1 MAVVD
6 ANLGTSIKTTVPARL
21 DRLPW
26 ARFHLMVV
34 VALGITWIL
43 DGLEVT
49 IVGALSGI
57 LQSEHTLHLSSAQIG
72 TVASCYVAGAV
83 LGAIVFGWLTDRFG
97 RRTMFYV
104 TLAIYLG
111 GVLLTAMSWGMGSF
125 AIFRF
130 ITGLGI
136 GGESA
141 AINSAIDELIPARL
155 RGRIDLIINGSY
167 WIGAAGGGAASL
179 LLLSGRFVSVDLGWR
194 LPFAI
199 GAVLSGGIL
208 YLRRFVPESPRWQV

>member
-6 ANLGTSIKTTVPARL
+6 ANRGTSIKTTVPARL

-49 IVGALSGI
+49 IVGALSGV

-72 TVASCYVAGAV
+72 IVASCYVAGAV

-104 TLAIYLG
+104 TLVIYLG
-111 GVLLTAMSWGMGSF
+111 GVLLTSVSWGMAEDSPEWSG
-125 AIFRF
+125 AAVLEINRRLQQEL
-130 ITGLGI
+130 TADHGMV
-136 GGESA
+136 GESQPMRAVLDFTA
-141 AINSAIDELIPARL
+141 AISARCSWMC
-155 RGRIDLIINGSY
+155 R
-167 WIGAAGGGAASL
+167 SL
-179 LLLSGRFVSVDLGWR
+179 VMISHPCRAVSG
-194 LPFAI
+194 I
-199 GAVLSGGIL
+199 
-208 YLRRFVPESPRWQV
+208 QT

>member
-1 MAVVD
+1 MAVID
-6 ANLGTSIKTTVPARL
+6 ANLGASIKTTVPARL

-111 GVLLTAMSWGMGSF
+111 GVLLTSVSWAWQASPCFGSSPVL
-125 AIFRF
+125 A
-130 ITGLGI
+130 
-136 GGESA
+136 SA
-141 AINSAIDELIPARL
+141 ASTRPSI
-155 RGRIDLIINGSY
+155 
-167 WIGAAGGGAASL
+167 
-179 LLLSGRFVSVDLGWR
+179 
-194 LPFAI
+194 
-199 GAVLSGGIL
+199 
-208 YLRRFVPESPRWQV
+208 RRSTS